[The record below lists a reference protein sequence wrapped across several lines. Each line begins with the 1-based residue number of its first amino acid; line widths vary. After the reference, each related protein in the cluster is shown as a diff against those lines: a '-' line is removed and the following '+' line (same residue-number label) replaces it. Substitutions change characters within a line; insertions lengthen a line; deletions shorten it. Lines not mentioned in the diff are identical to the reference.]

1 MESLHDVLEE
11 HGVEESDGSCPEANT
26 VHPRRWQAIAC
37 YMVDKIDNN
46 GDNSNDEDTA
56 DALGED
62 NLAILAT
69 PVMGEDDTS
78 KK

>member
-1 MESLHDVLEE
+1 
-11 HGVEESDGSCPEANT
+11 
-26 VHPRRWQAIAC
+26 
-37 YMVDKIDNN
+37 MVDKIDNN